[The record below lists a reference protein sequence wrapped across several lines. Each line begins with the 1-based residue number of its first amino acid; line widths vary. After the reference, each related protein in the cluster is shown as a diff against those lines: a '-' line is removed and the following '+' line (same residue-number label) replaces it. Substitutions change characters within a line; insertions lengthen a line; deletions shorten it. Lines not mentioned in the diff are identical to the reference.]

1 MGKNIKGKLDRTQN
15 SNTPWLVTTIKR
27 LIIKPV
33 KRLGPP
39 VFSFKQTQ
47 EVAQTNIQIL
57 AAFNGNLEA
66 SIEAKT
72 GIPLD
77 YG

>member
-1 MGKNIKGKLDRTQN
+1 MDSDNNQETDHKTSQKTQ
-15 SNTPWLVTTIKR
+15 
-27 LIIKPV
+27 KPV
-33 KRLGPP
+33 
-39 VFSFKQTQ
+39 VSFRRTH
-47 EVAQTNIQIL
+47 EDAQTNIQIL